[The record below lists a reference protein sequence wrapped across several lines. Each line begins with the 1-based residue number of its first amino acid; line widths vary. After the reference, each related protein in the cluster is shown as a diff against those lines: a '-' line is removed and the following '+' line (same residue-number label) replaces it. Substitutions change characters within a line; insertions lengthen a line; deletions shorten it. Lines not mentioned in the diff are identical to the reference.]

1 MVFWRKKKR
10 LPPAI
15 SCYGKLPATGDFIR
29 LNAAGPESTTFD
41 SWLGASIHNARE
53 SLGDHFR
60 SCYQPA
66 LGLFIYRG
74 ADVGGEEP
82 DRGLVGAWASSGDS
96 AGRVYPMIVATT
108 YDYEEMLA
116 MGPALPIAVWPFLQ
130 AAYALVAGGRA
141 LPVDQFLARV
151 QQLQPVVLDPPEPKL
166 AAYQQWLQ
174 GQPIKALWETAFGTV
189 ATRHATVYNVE
200 ATIEIFRGHE
210 RPQTSLAIRFPT
222 GAADAYAVAVWMD
235 MTRRLGG
242 WERTVF
248 NAFWTPQ
255 HDLMLHLGPPQVGTF
270 RELIVDGSDADHV
283 TDLLGPPTVDEP
295 AARERL
301 GARAEAV
308 DDVSQ
313 SIASFL
319 QRLG

>member
-1 MVFWRKKKR
+1 MVFWGKKKR

-29 LNAAGPESTTFD
+29 LNAAGPESTSFD
-41 SWLGASIHNARE
+41 NWLGASIHNARE
-53 SLGDHFR
+53 SLGDHFQ

-66 LGLFIYRG
+66 MGLFIYRG
-74 ADVGGEEP
+74 PDVAGEEP
-82 DRGLVGAWASSGDS
+82 DRGLIGAWASSGDS

-116 MGPALPIAVWPFLQ
+116 LGPALPVVTWPFLQ
-130 AAYALVAGGRA
+130 AAYALVSGGRG

-151 QQLQPVVLDPPEPKL
+151 QQLTPVVLDPPEQKL
-166 AAYQQWLQ
+166 ASYQQWLQ
-174 GQPIKALWETAFGTV
+174 NQPAKALWETTFGTI
-189 ATRHATVYNVE
+189 ATRHATVYNVD

-210 RPQTSLAIRFPT
+210 RPQTSLAIRFPI
-222 GAADAYAVAVWMD
+222 GAADAYAVAAWMD
-235 MTRRLGG
+235 VTLRLGR
-242 WERTVF
+242 WQRTVL

-283 TDLLGPPTVDEP
+283 TDLLGPPTIDEQG
-295 AARERL
+295 ARQRL
-301 GARAEAV
+301 GARSAAV
-308 DDVSQ
+308 DDVTQ
-313 SIASFL
+313 SIAAFL
-319 QRLG
+319 GQL